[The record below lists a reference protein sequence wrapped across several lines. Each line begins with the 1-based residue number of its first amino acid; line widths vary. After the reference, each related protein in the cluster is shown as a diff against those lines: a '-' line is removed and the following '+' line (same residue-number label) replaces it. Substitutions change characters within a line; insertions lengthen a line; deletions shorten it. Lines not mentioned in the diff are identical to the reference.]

1 MSVDGY
7 TAGSG
12 SLFRVMYHAVS
23 MRVKQKRLGYVA
35 RKMCRAA
42 KRALQTPTRMIFRL
56 LVPPV
61 MPLNSPLVQMT

>member
-7 TAGSG
+7 TASGG

-23 MRVKQKRLGYVA
+23 MRVKRREIRDMSYAQRVLPRGRY
-35 RKMCRAA
+35 
-42 KRALQTPTRMIFRL
+42 TPTLMILRL

-61 MPLNSPLVQMT
+61 MPLNSPLVQIT